1 MDLRR
6 RLIGSLSLLLG
17 SLMAIAILIQLYS
30 LRADIAS
37 EVGASTRLVGVLLAA
52 ENARLR
58 DSSDLA
64 ARLSEAG
71 IRHLTI
77 RTPDQPPAERKSHP
91 LLDWLGHGN
100 ELPDEQEIRIGN
112 QTLYIAA
119 NPNSEIEERLGDTAR
134 ILITLLLFSGAT
146 LLLVWWSA
154 DRALS
159 PVRALEDALHG
170 LARSEKRP
178 VLPGFALREFRRV
191 ADAIDYLAD
200 ALGEARAAQHALAQQ
215 LISVQESERRALARE
230 LHDEMGQTLTS
241 LNATA
246 AHLARN
252 AEKLGPAAVTECAN
266 DLRRDIRTSGTQL
279 RALLKS
285 LRPHGLDASGL
296 TQTLRDLIDGWR
308 SRVTGIS
315 FELDLPAQFPD
326 VDDEI
331 ALTIYRVVQEAVTN
345 MVRHSGARLCKVSAV
360 RDGAWIRLA
369 ITDDGCGLPQEGPKR
384 RRGLLGIAER
394 LDMVGGKLRL
404 ESGAGGGLCLIA
416 LLPLSRVGNELSSPK
431 EAYA

>member
-17 SLMAIAILIQLYS
+17 SLVAIAVIIQLYS

-37 EVGASTRLVGVLLAA
+37 EVGASTRLVSVLLAA
-52 ENARLR
+52 ENAAVR
-58 DSSDLA
+58 DSSELA
-64 ARLSEAG
+64 DRLSEAG

-77 RTPDQPPAERKSHP
+77 RTPEQAPVERKSHL
-91 LLDWLGHGN
+91 LLDWLGHSS
-100 ELPDEQEIRIGN
+100 EVPDEQEIRIGG

-119 NPNSEIEERLGDTAR
+119 NPNSEIEERLGDTVR

-146 LLLVWWSA
+146 LVVVWWSA

-159 PVRALEDALHG
+159 PVRVLEDALHG
-170 LARSEKRP
+170 LAQGEKRP
-178 VLPGFALREFRRV
+178 VLPGCALREFRRV
-191 ADAIDYLAD
+191 AAAIDYLAD
-200 ALGEARAAQHALAQQ
+200 ALAEARSAQHALAQQ
-215 LISVQESERRALARE
+215 LISVQENERRALARE

-252 AEKLGPAAVTECAN
+252 AEKLEPGAVAECAN
-266 DLRRDIRTSGTQL
+266 DLRRDIRTSGAQL

-308 SRVTGIS
+308 SRETGIA
-315 FELDLPAQFPD
+315 FELDLRGVHPDDDQPSTWWAPWRNLRQRNIGWRIDYVLASPALAARTTRFVSLREVGTSDHAPVVAV
-326 VDDEI
+326 VD
-331 ALTIYRVVQEAVTN
+331 
-345 MVRHSGARLCKVSAV
+345 
-360 RDGAWIRLA
+360 
-369 ITDDGCGLPQEGPKR
+369 
-384 RRGLLGIAER
+384 
-394 LDMVGGKLRL
+394 
-404 ESGAGGGLCLIA
+404 
-416 LLPLSRVGNELSSPK
+416 
-431 EAYA
+431 

>member
-6 RLIGSLSLLLG
+6 RLIGSLSLLLA
-17 SLMAIAILIQLYS
+17 SLMAIAVIIQLYS

-52 ENARLR
+52 ENAALR
-58 DSSDLA
+58 DPSELA
-64 ARLSEAG
+64 ERLSEAG

-77 RTPDQPPAERKSHP
+77 RTPEQAPAERKSHL
-91 LLDWLGHGN
+91 LLDWLGHSS
-100 ELPDEQEIRIGN
+100 EVPDEQEIRIGG

-146 LLLVWWSA
+146 LLVVWWSA

-215 LISVQESERRALARE
+215 LISVQENERRALARE

-252 AEKLGPAAVTECAN
+252 AQQLAPEAVTECAN
-266 DLRRDIRTSGTQL
+266 DLRRDIRTSGAQL

-296 TQTLRDLIDGWR
+296 ASTLRDLIDGWR
-308 SRVTGIS
+308 SRETGIT
-315 FELDLPAQFPD
+315 FELDLPAPFPD
-326 VDDEI
+326 VDEEV
-331 ALTIYRVVQEAVTN
+331 ALTIYRIAQEALTN
-345 MVRHSGARLCKVSAV
+345 VVRHSGASVCRVSAV
-360 RDGAWIRLA
+360 RDGEWVRLA
-369 ITDDGCGLPQEGPKR
+369 ISDDGHGLPQDGPKR

-394 LDMVGGKLRL
+394 LDMVGGKLQL
-404 ESGAGGGLCLIA
+404 EPNAGGGLYLSA
-416 LLPLSRVGNELSSPK
+416 WLPLAQVGNDLSLPM